1 VSDSVHERSADARSL
16 PEWLL
21 AQAEQ
26 RPRDV
31 ALRHKLRG
39 VWQERSWP
47 ALRGDVVALAAGLR
61 AQGFLPGERLLLGTE
76 ASPSEF
82 LLALAA
88 LWLGGTLVVLEGPGA
103 AAGPVAPSRVG
114 ARFGFASDV
123 DALSRLRDAGAAA
136 PELHR
141 GSANPSAIAIE
152 RWHVP
157 LPSESAP
164 GSATA
169 PSLTREWT
177 HHELLDSARALSQA
191 ARMGANEDALLTG
204 ELSLSTQLEHLLA
217 LWLRQGFSL
226 SFAEQPA
233 TADYDR
239 RELGPSLIFGAAA
252 AYAGLAERVLSN
264 LPSGEN
270 GWGRWLRSV
279 LGGGRGP
286 AGRVGRRV
294 LRHRLREVAGL
305 ARVRRALLLG
315 SEPLPAAFERVFG
328 VALLGWPAELAERG
342 EAQRA
347 RTEEGAQQ
355 LTGGFEPELTASRS
369 GVA

>member
-1 VSDSVHERSADARSL
+1 VSDRVDERSADARSL

-76 ASPSEF
+76 ARPSEF
-82 LLALAA
+82 LLGLAA

-114 ARFGFASDV
+114 ARFTFASDV
-123 DALSRLRDAGAAA
+123 DALSRLRDAGAAF
-136 PELHR
+136 PELH
-141 GSANPSAIAIE
+141 GDSANPPAVAIE

-157 LPSESAP
+157 LPPDSAL
-164 GSATA
+164 GAATP
-169 PSLTREWT
+169 PSLIRQWA
-177 HHELLDSARALSQA
+177 HHELLDGARILSQA
-191 ARMGANEDALLTG
+191 AGIGAEEDVMLTG
-204 ELSLSTQLEHLLA
+204 EVSLSTQLEHLFA
-217 LWLRQGFSL
+217 LWLCHGFRL
-226 SFAEQPA
+226 NFAEQPA

-239 RELGPSLIFGAAA
+239 RELGPTLLFGAAPGYA
-252 AYAGLAERVLSN
+252 ALAERVVSN
-264 LPSGEN
+264 LPSGEH

-286 AGRVGRRV
+286 ATRVGQRV

-305 ARVRRALLLG
+305 ARVRRAVLLG

-328 VALLGWPAELAERG
+328 VALLRWPAELAERG

-347 RTEEGAQQ
+347 RAEGGAQQ
-355 LTGGFEPELTASRS
+355 LTGGFEPELAASRS